1 LSLSKSNGGDSIGK
15 FQQEDVGTDANYA
28 SDFFEGRRFADL
40 EMNLPKQDKNNTIF
54 LSNSG
59 PGQNSATHIP
69 TVARYSLSGQ
79 GPRLTDALLFGDCIH
94 AALVELSGGSPV
106 FTGCDESGKPL
117 KGHSHA
123 YILSES
129 NMALGR
135 GQSGE
140 ITHVTVYASVGF
152 GDIELSALEN
162 LKGIHSLGVQVALLG
177 LGQPQ
182 DFGGMDLS
190 RGQCPLLAM
199 SKTWISR
206 TPFIPTR
213 HPKVTRAGV
222 PKMDSSRL
230 QIGSP
235 EHDLR
240 RLLKL
245 DGFPELVVVEQVSGT
260 MLGERDVPWREFQCR
275 RSKGE
280 GRRAAYDRGYGFRI
294 EFEEAVRGPM
304 ALGYGAHFGMGGF
317 GAMEV
322 DDGTSR

>member
-1 LSLSKSNGGDSIGK
+1 LSLNMSNGGHGIGK
-15 FQQEDVGTDANYA
+15 FLQEDVDLEAADA
-28 SDFFEGRRFADL
+28 SDSFQGRQLAGLD
-40 EMNLPKQDKNNTIF
+40 MNLKEERNSTIS
-54 LSNSG
+54 LSDSETG
-59 PGQNSATHIP
+59 KDSATFIP

-79 GPRLTDALLFGDCIH
+79 VPRLIDALLFGDRIH
-94 AALVELSGGSPV
+94 AALVELSNGSSI
-106 FTGCDESGKPL
+106 FTGCDESGEPL

-140 ITHVTVYASVGF
+140 ITHITVYASAGF
-152 GDIELSALEN
+152 ESAEVTALEN
-162 LKGIHSLGVQVALLG
+162 LKEIHNLGIQVALLG
-177 LGQPQ
+177 LGQPM

-190 RGQCPLLAM
+190 RGQCPLLAE
-199 SKTWISR
+199 SNSWISR

-213 HPKVTRAGV
+213 HHKVTRAGV
-222 PKMDSSRL
+222 PKKDSSGL

-245 DGFPELVVVEQVSGT
+245 EGFPEPVAVEPVAGT
-260 MLGERDVPWREFQCR
+260 ILGEREVAWREFLCWR
-275 RSKGE
+275 ESGE

-294 EFEEAVRGPM
+294 EFAEAVSGPM
-304 ALGYGAHFGMGGF
+304 AVGYGAHFGMGGF
-317 GAMEV
+317 VAE
-322 DDGTSR
+322 